1 MKICSL
7 LSAVCLSVPALGET
21 VVVTQ
26 NGLDYLPP
34 EIRVEVGDTVR
45 WEWTNGNHD
54 VASGGNCVEDGF
66 FYGLLGQSNPVFEY
80 VVEESLAGQTVEY
93 HCTVGNHC
101 GFGMVGFLIV
111 GAGATPCPGDIN
123 GDQAV
128 TFDDVLLLL
137 SSWGNIDPD
146 KDVDG
151 SGVVDF
157 GDVLGTL
164 ANWGPC

>member
-7 LSAVCLSVPALGET
+7 FTGICLSVPALGET

-26 NGLDYLPP
+26 NALGYLPAD
-34 EIRVEVGDTVR
+34 IRVEVGDTVR
-45 WEWTNGNHD
+45 WEWTNGSHD
-54 VASGGNCVEDGF
+54 VASGANCVEDGI
-66 FYGLLGQSNPVFEY
+66 FYGLLRQSNPVFEY

-93 HCTVGNHC
+93 HCTVANHC

-111 GAGATPCPGDIN
+111 GDLNPPCDCDVN

-128 TFDDVLLLL
+128 TFDDLLLL
-137 SSWGNIDPD
+137 LASWGDFDPD
-146 KDVDG
+146 KDCDG
-151 SGVVDF
+151 SGTVDF
-157 GDVLGTL
+157 GDVLGAL

>member
-1 MKICSL
+1 MKHLSL
-7 LSAVCLSVPALGET
+7 LLAFSFTLPSLADTIVI
-21 VVVTQ
+21 TQ
-26 NGLDYLPP
+26 NGFDYSPF
-34 EIRVEVGDTVR
+34 EAQVQVGDTVR
-45 WEWTNGNHD
+45 WVWTNGTHD
-54 VASGGNCVEDGF
+54 VASGANCTEDGG
-66 FYGLLGQSNPVFEY
+66 FYGLLSQSSPRFDY

-101 GFGMVGFLIV
+101 GFGMFAYLIV
-111 GAGATPCPGDIN
+111 GDVNTPCPGDVN

-137 SSWGNIDPD
+137 ASWGDIDPD

-151 SGVVDF
+151 SGTVDF
-157 GDVLGTL
+157 GDLLGTL